1 MDSNNG
7 KSPRTVTEEIEN
19 LTLSPYACKSTATK
33 GRKVYEPPCDIRT
46 EFQRDRDRIIHCNS
60 FRRLKHKTQVFLIP
74 KSDHYRTRLTH
85 TLEVSQIARTIARAL
100 RLNEDLTEA
109 IALGHDL
116 GHTPFGHDGERTL
129 DQLVPDHFRHY
140 EQSKRVVEVIEKNG
154 QGLNLTSEVI
164 DGILCHTNAT
174 AKTLEGQVVKFSDKI
189 AYINHDIEDAIRGGV
204 LRQEDL
210 PKGPI
215 EVLGKSKSERITTLI
230 KSIIANSTDLIQ
242 YDEATKQ
249 AHDELR
255 KFMFDKVYFAPST
268 NAEKGKACHIVEY
281 LYKYFI
287 GSPEKMPELYVGF
300 AKEYGLER
308 AVCDFIS
315 GMTDDFAVDYFKEL
329 VLLTVFKERNN
340 DAFIGRLSFKYQRK
354 QRYIRCDLIVCTTQK
369 IGYGLCLQ
377 LPFPLGKNTV
387 LSYIYG
393 HAELLLLRLRSG
405 RRCYKFHTAL

>member
-174 AKTLEGQVVKFSDKI
+174 AK
-189 AYINHDIEDAIRGGV
+189 
-204 LRQEDL
+204 
-210 PKGPI
+210 
-215 EVLGKSKSERITTLI
+215 
-230 KSIIANSTDLIQ
+230 
-242 YDEATKQ
+242 
-249 AHDELR
+249 
-255 KFMFDKVYFAPST
+255 
-268 NAEKGKACHIVEY
+268 NA
-281 LYKYFI
+281 
-287 GSPEKMPELYVGF
+287 
-300 AKEYGLER
+300 
-308 AVCDFIS
+308 
-315 GMTDDFAVDYFKEL
+315 
-329 VLLTVFKERNN
+329 
-340 DAFIGRLSFKYQRK
+340 
-354 QRYIRCDLIVCTTQK
+354 
-369 IGYGLCLQ
+369 
-377 LPFPLGKNTV
+377 
-387 LSYIYG
+387 
-393 HAELLLLRLRSG
+393 
-405 RRCYKFHTAL
+405 